1 MMTKKMTGRTKMSKG
16 LDELFERQ
24 GEIQREMFKQG
35 MYAGF
40 VSDSVSDDIVI
51 SGLPVDLPTLSSYHI
66 QHLISEIGEVLDA
79 DKRWKNFRADKYDK
93 DAKLEELADCF
104 IVLMNICMYS
114 DINAGELEL
123 AIIDKL
129 ETVKNRVEHYN
140 DKNESVIVCH
150 DGGFDI

>member
-1 MMTKKMTGRTKMSKG
+1 MSKG

-93 DAKLEELADCF
+93 DAKVEELADCF
-104 IVLMNICMYS
+104 IVLMNICMFS

-140 DKNESVIVCH
+140 DKTC
-150 DGGFDI
+150 D

>member
-1 MMTKKMTGRTKMSKG
+1 MSKG

-93 DAKLEELADCF
+93 DAKVEELADCF
-104 IVLMNICMYS
+104 IVLMNICMFS

-140 DKNESVIVCH
+140 DKSC
-150 DGGFDI
+150 D

>member
-1 MMTKKMTGRTKMSKG
+1 MSKG

-93 DAKLEELADCF
+93 DAKVEELADCF
-104 IVLMNICMYS
+104 IVLMNICMFS

-129 ETVKNRVEHYN
+129 DTVRNRVEHYN
-140 DKNESVIVCH
+140 DKSCN
-150 DGGFDI
+150 

>member
-1 MMTKKMTGRTKMSKG
+1 MSKG

-93 DAKLEELADCF
+93 DAKVEELADCF
-104 IVLMNICMYS
+104 IVLMNICMFS

-123 AIIDKL
+123 AITDKL
-129 ETVKNRVEHYN
+129 ETVKNRVHNYN
-140 DKNESVIVCH
+140 DKSVIVCR